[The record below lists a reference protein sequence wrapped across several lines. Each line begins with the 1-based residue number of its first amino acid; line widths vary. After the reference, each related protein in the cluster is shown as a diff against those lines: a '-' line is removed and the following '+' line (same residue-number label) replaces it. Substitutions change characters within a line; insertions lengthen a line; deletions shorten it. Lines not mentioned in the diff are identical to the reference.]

1 MSNFSGSTSHQQHLS
16 SCSSVINSRTESPGG
31 SAATAAYPSSK
42 RQPPPLKYAA
52 EKRSPVAQSTT
63 GISRAANGAHNSA
76 PGGEHKNYAQS
87 LSSLLT
93 VQQVSAAS
101 GDSGHVAKNGAL
113 PDCQT
118 AVGGGPKN
126 SLSHSSAAVA
136 SDSTASQSCG
146 GGGTSQQPQR
156 SSGQQRPPATG
167 RSDSSAKGT
176 VHTTA
181 IV

>member
-31 SAATAAYPSSK
+31 SAATAYPSSK
-42 RQPPPLKYAA
+42 RQPPQLKYAA

-136 SDSTASQSCG
+136 SDNTASHSCG